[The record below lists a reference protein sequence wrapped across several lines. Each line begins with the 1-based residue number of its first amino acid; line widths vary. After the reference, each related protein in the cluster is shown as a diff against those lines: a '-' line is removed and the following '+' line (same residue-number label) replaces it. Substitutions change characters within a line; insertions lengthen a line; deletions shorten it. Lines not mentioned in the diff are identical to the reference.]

1 MFLLRRPNRP
11 DNDADK
17 IIATF
22 VIQLEVL
29 RRETMKEHN
38 RCIVLHHNDKEEKA
52 IKF

>member
-1 MFLLRRPNRP
+1 MFLLRRPDGP

-29 RRETMKEHN
+29 PGETMKEHN
-38 RCIVLHHNDKEEKA
+38 RCIASHKEEKA
-52 IKF
+52 MKF

>member
-1 MFLLRRPNRP
+1 MFLLRRPDGL

-29 RRETMKEHN
+29 PGETMKEHN
-38 RCIVLHHNDKEEKA
+38 RCIASHHSDKEEKA
-52 IKF
+52 MKF